1 ATDGKVRLA
10 LVNVLPNETATVTCT
25 LAGLDAKS
33 ATGRILTAPAM
44 DSHNTFAAPNTVVP
58 QPFTDSAIADGKL
71 TVTLPAKSVVV
82 LELQ

>member
-1 ATDGKVRLA
+1 
-10 LVNVLPNETATVTCT
+10 
-25 LAGLDAKS
+25 
-33 ATGRILTAPAM
+33 M

-58 QPFTDSAIADGKL
+58 QPFTGSVIADGKL